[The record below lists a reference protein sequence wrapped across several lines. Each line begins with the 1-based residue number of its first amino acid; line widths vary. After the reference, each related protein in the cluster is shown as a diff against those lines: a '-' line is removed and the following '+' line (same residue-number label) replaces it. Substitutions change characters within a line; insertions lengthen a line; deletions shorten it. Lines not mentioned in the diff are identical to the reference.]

1 MKLFDEIETIILS
14 AFCMVLI
21 VWMLVE
27 YKLIGKKEE

>member
-1 MKLFDEIETIILS
+1 MKLFDEIETIMLS

-27 YKLIGKKEE
+27 YKLFGDKD